1 MIEIRKPVTEDEI
14 TITTPVATSRNVEVE
29 VSTFVCLAHFLVQWN
44 PDFAIVTC
52 DGLSRFMLQ
61 ISSGSYASQARD
73 LTMCFPTY
81 IFQFFFSIFFRQA
94 LKNSLQ
100 LRLQA
105 KQKSKKTLNSCHGNF
120 LSLLVYRYL

>member
-1 MIEIRKPVTEDEI
+1 MIEIHTPVTEDEI
-14 TITTPVATSRNVEVE
+14 TITTPLATSRNVEVE
-29 VSTFVCLAHFLVQWN
+29 VSTFVYLGHLLVQWN
-44 PDFAIVTC
+44 PDFTIVTC

-61 ISSGSYASQARD
+61 ISSGSYASQVRD

-120 LSLLVYRYL
+120 VSLLVYRYL